1 VFLSQ
6 SLVVAVLGVGLGFG
20 AAMLALAYR
29 NQFLTFM
36 RNVTHADLLPA
47 SIYRVYD
54 LPASIQ
60 AGDIAFI
67 CGTAFVTCVLAG
79 LFPAWKASRLQPVEA
94 LRHE

>member
-1 VFLSQ
+1 
-6 SLVVAVLGVGLGFG
+6 VVGGAGSGLGFRRG
-20 AAMLALAYR
+20 DAGLAYR
-29 NQFLTFM
+29 NEFLAFM
-36 RNVTHADLLPA
+36 RNGHASELLPA
-47 SIYRVYD
+47 SIYHVYD

-60 AGDIAFI
+60 PGDIAFI